1 MDLKFGVSNSIFLRM
16 NSLRYF
22 PLGEPITE
30 SPHAIASSLPTF
42 EDVCG
47 YEECDERVL
56 SAVKVG
62 YPRFVLHPYVRR
74 LTNLFLDR
82 EGLTSRFGILVA
94 SSNAAKDLLKY
105 AGSGVMTVEVEKGLF
120 LVHCNA
126 ADSELVNKMGGYL
139 QHVGCGISSR
149 QAEAWLLKIGRL
161 FKPYVET
168 FFDGDAQ
175 IEITRRLAE
184 LYGCSV
190 EDVWVC
196 ASGMN
201 AFYTGFRTVQAVQQN
216 RGRTCWVQLGWL
228 YLDSGCVLETFLEDD
243 ETLDHCYDVADTD
256 AVIEKLSSL
265 GDRLAGVV
273 VECPNNPLVQICDLE
288 RVSEAVRSA
297 GGLLIVDPT
306 VASVYN
312 MDVLPYADV
321 LVTSLTKYAA
331 YEGDVMAGSMAL
343 NAQSPDYR
351 ALKSAVPEFH
361 ILPYMG
367 DLRRL
372 AHEMQDAADRVAEMN
387 ANAARL
393 AEFLKAHPAVSKV
406 YFAADSVHHARFA
419 RSSDHVGAMISIE
432 LAGPMDQFYDRVTV
446 FKGPSFGART
456 TSLSPFMYLAHYDLV
471 TQEAGRAFLKKAGL
485 SHELI
490 RISVGV
496 EPYEAIE
503 AVFAEAL

>member
-1 MDLKFGVSNSIFLRM
+1 M

-22 PLGEPITE
+22 PLGEPIIE
-30 SPHAIASSLPTF
+30 SPHAIASSLPTL

-74 LTNLFLDR
+74 LTHLFLDR

-94 SSNAAKDLLKY
+94 SSNAAGDLSKY
-105 AGSGVMTVEVEKGLF
+105 AGPGVMTVEVEKGLY
-120 LVHCNA
+120 LVHCDA
-126 ADSELVNKMGGYL
+126 ADSERVNKMGGYL

-168 FFDGDAQ
+168 FFDGDARV
-175 IEITRRLAE
+175 EVTRRLAE
-184 LYGCSV
+184 LYGCSA

-201 AFYTGFRTVQAVQQN
+201 AFYTGFRAVQAVQQN

-243 ETLDHCYDVADTD
+243 ETLDYCYDVADTD
-256 AVIEKLSSL
+256 AVIEKLSGL

-273 VECPNNPLVQICDLE
+273 VECPTNPLVQICDLE
-288 RVSEAVRSA
+288 RVSEAVRAS

-331 YEGDVMAGSMAL
+331 YEGDVMAGSLAL
-343 NAQSPDYR
+343 NAQSPDYETLR
-351 ALKSAVPEFH
+351 SVVPEFH
-361 ILPYMG
+361 IAPYIG
-367 DLRRL
+367 DLKRL
-372 AHEMQDAADRVAEMN
+372 AHEMQDAADRVAVMN

-393 AEFLKAHPAVSKV
+393 AKFLKAHPAVSKV
-406 YFAADSVHHARFA
+406 YFAADSVHHTKFA
-419 RSSDHVGAMISIE
+419 RSPDHVGAMISIE
-432 LAGPMDQFYDRVTV
+432 LAGPMVPFYDRVTV

-471 TQEAGRAFLKKAGL
+471 TEEEGRAFLKKAGL

-503 AVFAEAL
+503 AVFAAALC